1 MLCCRREHEA
11 GTAQVARM
19 VRWAARLAEST
30 AGGTSM
36 REEIGSPLR
45 QPGAALI
52 LVGDVLVIVGWFSP
66 WLHLYTSFGDTPG
79 DLLVG
84 PWTLLRGSAE
94 VSVAGGSPSA
104 FAWVFVWVCFPVAAL
119 LASSLA
125 SLRMRTPG
133 EKTALVVLALLLAGW
148 CLVFACAAL
157 VLAPQSIGLSWPYPA
172 IRGVEYGACVGPFGF
187 VCVALGLVAYL
198 LDTRRQR

>member
-1 MLCCRREHEA
+1 
-11 GTAQVARM
+11 
-19 VRWAARLAEST
+19 
-30 AGGTSM
+30 M
-36 REEIGSPLR
+36 REESGSPLR
-45 QPGAALI
+45 QPGATLI

-84 PWTLLRGSAE
+84 PWTLLRGSTEA
-94 VSVAGGSPSA
+94 SVADGSPFD

-119 LASSLA
+119 VACSLA

-133 EKTALVVLALLLAGW
+133 ERTALVVLALLLAGW

-157 VLAPQSIGLSWPYPA
+157 AWAPQVIGLAW
-172 IRGVEYGACVGPFGF
+172 
-187 VCVALGLVAYL
+187 
-198 LDTRRQR
+198 